1 VGLLALAGITS
12 MFWLGSRAEPQL
24 ALAVAAVAGL
34 TFDARAAR
42 RAVAAT
48 TLSLHGPTDVVAG
61 APVSWVL
68 TAHGLRRP
76 VAVTAAMRP
85 RPRPVLITSDRP
97 VLVGLPA
104 TSRGM
109 IHHLPLD
116 LTATGPL
123 GLVEAG
129 RRLRVPPAAPVFVGP
144 RAIPDAPRWP
154 ALRAQRFGFTETAP
168 AGDELFRSI
177 RPYVRGDERRRIHWA
192 SSARHGQLMVRESDG
207 VGTVSLQV
215 IVDLG
220 PAGTRAEWAA
230 SAAAGVAEAA
240 IRRGWLV
247 QLVTLD
253 GGSVAPPLAPLGSP
267 FGPPPLPAAPHP
279 VLLATTSQQ
288 VRTPALVRRQLATAA
303 HGTPAPPPS
312 SGLVC
317 RVTPEGIT
325 WP

>member
-1 VGLLALAGITS
+1 
-12 MFWLGSRAEPQL
+12 
-24 ALAVAAVAGL
+24 
-34 TFDARAAR
+34 
-42 RAVAAT
+42 
-48 TLSLHGPTDVVAG
+48 
-61 APVSWVL
+61 
-68 TAHGLRRP
+68 
-76 VAVTAAMRP
+76 
-85 RPRPVLITSDRP
+85 

-109 IHHLPLD
+109 IHRLPLD

-129 RRLRVPPAAPVFVGP
+129 RRLRVTPAQPVFVGP
-144 RAIPDAPRWP
+144 RAIADAPRWP
-154 ALRAQRFGFTETAP
+154 PLRAERFGFTETAP

-220 PAGTRAEWAA
+220 PAGPGAEVAA
-230 SAAAGVAEAA
+230 STAAGVAEAA
-240 IRRGWLV
+240 IGRGWLV

-253 GGSVAPPLAPLGSP
+253 GGSVEPPLAPLGSP
-267 FGPPPLPAAPHP
+267 FGPPPLPAAPQP
-279 VLLATTSQQ
+279 VLLATTSQR
-288 VRTPALVRRQLATAA
+288 VGTPAQVRRQLATAA

-312 SGLVC
+312 TGLVC
-317 RVTPEGIT
+317 RVTPGGIT